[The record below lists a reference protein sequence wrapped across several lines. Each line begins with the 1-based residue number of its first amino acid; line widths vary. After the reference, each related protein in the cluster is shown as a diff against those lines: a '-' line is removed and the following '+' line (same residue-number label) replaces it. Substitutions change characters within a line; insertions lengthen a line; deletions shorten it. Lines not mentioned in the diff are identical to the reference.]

1 MKPARAKTRMN
12 GFTLLELLVAASA
25 FLVVAGAA
33 FALLGAVQK
42 RYQTDSQVLSSFQE
56 ARLGMDQI
64 VRDVNASG
72 YPPQNQFSAL
82 PPANFYAATPVAWSP
97 SYPGTP
103 CTIGICI
110 TPGDFDLI
118 IETDIDPQNPTPNG
132 VEWVRYSLPAG
143 STTLMRGVVSK
154 TATGDPVAAT
164 PASVMYPFVQNV
176 MNNGSAAQIAAIQ
189 AAYPTMFPGSA
200 PVPIFSYGCDTGSG
214 TPVPCATAGT
224 FNTPVNIL
232 DVQITL
238 IVQASAAD
246 AQTGKIRLVELHG
259 LGHRMNPNQ

>member
-1 MKPARAKTRMN
+1 MNSRTTPTCEN

-25 FLVVAGAA
+25 FLVVAAAA
-33 FALLGAVQK
+33 FALLGEVQK

-72 YPPQNQFSAL
+72 YPPQNQFSVL

-97 SYPGTP
+97 SYPGAP
-103 CTIGICI
+103 CTIGVCV

-118 IETDIDPQNPTPNG
+118 IETDIDPQNSIPNG

-143 STTLMRGVVSK
+143 ATTLMRGVVSK
-154 TATGDPVAAT
+154 TATGDPVSAT
-164 PASVMYPFVQNV
+164 PPSVMYPFVQNV
-176 MNNGSAAQIAAIQ
+176 MNNGSAQQITAIR

-214 TPVPCATAGT
+214 TPVPCPTAGT

-259 LGHRMNPNQ
+259 LGHRINPNQ